1 MIDRGHPQL
10 SIVRQCALL
19 GVSRSGFYYRPHPV
33 DDATLALL
41 RQMDEIYTAYPFM
54 GSRGIQRELKRR
66 GQSVSRHRIRR
77 LMRRMGLQAVAPGPH
92 TSRPHPAHRKYPY
105 LLRNLVIDRPD
116 QVWAT
121 DITYVPM
128 AKGFLY
134 LVAIL
139 DWYSR
144 RVLAWRVSNT
154 LDTEFCVLCLED
166 ALRRHGRPEIFN
178 TDQGAQF
185 TADAFTQVLKE
196 HGIAI
201 SMDGKGRALDN
212 VFVERLWRT
221 VKYEY
226 IYLNPAETG
235 TALKQGLT
243 TYFDWYNQQRAH
255 SSLDDQTPDEV
266 YFNTLSQQ
274 RAA

>member
-54 GSRGIQRELKRR
+54 GSRGMQRELKRR

-77 LMRRMGLQAVAPGPH
+77 LMRLMGLQAVAPGPH

-154 LDTEFCVLCLED
+154 LDTECCVRCLEE

-185 TADAFTQVLKE
+185 TAEAFTQVLKD

-226 IYLNPAETG
+226 LYLNPAENG

-243 TYFDWYNQQRAH
+243 VYFDWYNQQRAH
-255 SSLDDQTPDEV
+255 SSLDGQTPDEV

>member
-1 MIDRGHPQL
+1 
-10 SIVRQCALL
+10 
-19 GVSRSGFYYRPHPV
+19 
-33 DDATLALL
+33 
-41 RQMDEIYTAYPFM
+41 
-54 GSRGIQRELKRR
+54 
-66 GQSVSRHRIRR
+66 
-77 LMRRMGLQAVAPGPH
+77 
-92 TSRPHPAHRKYPY
+92 
-105 LLRNLVIDRPD
+105 
-116 QVWAT
+116 
-121 DITYVPM
+121 M

-134 LVAIL
+134 LVATL
-139 DWYSR
+139 DGYSR
-144 RVLAWRVSNT
+144 RVLAWRVANT
-154 LDTEFCVLCLED
+154 LDTEFCVLCLEE

-185 TADAFTQVLKE
+185 TAEAFTQVLQD

-226 IYLNPAETG
+226 IYLNPAKNG

-243 TYFDWYNQQRAH
+243 TYFDWYNQKRAH

-266 YFNTLSQQ
+266 YFYTLSQQ